1 MTGQAETVVLVT
13 GAGSGIGRAVT
24 LAFAAAGIAFGGRSP
39 TVVAAADRDFAAA
52 KETAAT
58 AGPTVI
64 AMEMDVTSTPS
75 VDHAFDSL
83 LERFGRLD
91 HAVNCAGVNCAAVPL
106 GAGNE
111 DDFDRTIAVNLK
123 GVWRCLRREVAQM
136 ATQAEGGNV
145 VNIASAAG
153 LVGYPH
159 AAPYVAS
166 KHAVVGLTK
175 AAALD
180 YARHGVRVNAVCPGA
195 VDTPMLAERA
205 ATEPGLIEAMRRHHP
220 TGRLVTVEEVSS
232 AVLWLCSPGAT
243 SVTGIALPVDGGAV
257 AR

>member
-1 MTGQAETVVLVT
+1 MAEAVVLVT
-13 GAGSGIGRAVT
+13 GAGSGIGRAVAR
-24 LAFAAAGIAFGGRSP
+24 AFAARGAAVI
-39 TVVAAADRDFAAA
+39 AADLDV
-52 KETAAT
+52 TAAQAT
-58 AGPTVI
+58 IAAGCASAI
-64 AMEMDVTSTPS
+64 AVAMDVTSTAS
-75 VDHAFDSL
+75 VDRTFDDVVH
-83 LERFGRLD
+83 RFGRLD

-106 GAGNE
+106 AAGPD

-123 GVWRCLRREVAQM
+123 GVWTCLRRELYQM
-136 ATQAEGGNV
+136 AAQPEGGSV

-166 KHAVVGLTK
+166 KHGVVGLTK

-180 YARHGVRVNAVCPGA
+180 YARQGVRVNAVCPGA
-195 VDTPMLAERA
+195 VDTPMLADRA
-205 ATEPGLIEAMRRHHP
+205 AAEPGLIDAMVRHHP
-220 TGRLVTVEEVSS
+220 IGRLVTAAEVAS
-232 AVLWLCSPGAT
+232 AVLWLCSPGAA

>member
-1 MTGQAETVVLVT
+1 MSETVVLVT

-24 LAFAAAGIAFGGRSP
+24 LAFAAANTTSEGRSP
-39 TVVAAADRDFAAA
+39 TVIAADLDFAAA

-64 AMEMDVTSTPS
+64 VTEMDVTSTPS
-75 VDHAFDSL
+75 VDHAFDRL

-91 HAVNCAGVNCAAVPL
+91 HAVNCAGINCAAAPL
-106 GAGNE
+106 GAGDE
-111 DDFDRTIAVNLK
+111 DDFDRTMAVNLK

-136 ATQAEGGNV
+136 ATQPEGGSV

-166 KHAVVGLTK
+166 KHGVVGLTK

-180 YARHGVRVNAVCPGA
+180 YARHNVRVNAVCPGA

-205 ATEPGLIEAMRRHHP
+205 AAEPGLIEAMRRHHP
-220 TGRLVTVEEVSS
+220 NGRLVTAEEVAS
-232 AVLWLCSPGAT
+232 AVLWLCSPAAT

>member
-1 MTGQAETVVLVT
+1 MTGKAETVVLVT

-24 LAFAAAGIAFGGRSP
+24 LAFAAAGLGVGERNA
-39 TVVAAADRDFAAA
+39 TVVAADLDFAAA
-52 KETAAT
+52 KETAGT
-58 AGPTVI
+58 GGPAVI
-64 AMEMDVTSTPS
+64 AVEMDVTSTPS
-75 VDHAFDSL
+75 VDQAFDSL

-91 HAVNCAGVNCAAVPL
+91 HAVNCAGINCAAVPL
-106 GAGNE
+106 GAGDE
-111 DDFDRTIAVNLK
+111 DDFDRTVAVNLK

-136 ATQAEGGNV
+136 ATQPDGGSV

-205 ATEPGLIEAMRRHHP
+205 AAEPGLIEAMRRHHP
-220 TGRLVTVEEVSS
+220 SGRLVTVDDVTS
-232 AVLWLCSPGAT
+232 AVMWLCSPGAT

>member
-1 MTGQAETVVLVT
+1 MSELVETVVLVT

-24 LAFAAAGIAFGGRSP
+24 MAFATPAASGGP
-39 TVVAAADRDFAAA
+39 NPIVIAADLDFGAA
-52 KETAAT
+52 KETATT

-64 AMEMDVTSTPS
+64 ATEMDVTSTAS

-83 LERFGRLD
+83 LERFGRLNY
-91 HAVNCAGVNCAAVPL
+91 AVNCAGINCAAAPL
-106 GAGNE
+106 GTGDE

-136 ATQAEGGNV
+136 AGQPEGGSI

-166 KHAVVGLTK
+166 KHGVVGLTK

-180 YARHGVRVNAVCPGA
+180 YARDNVRVNAICPGA
-195 VDTPMLAERA
+195 VETPMLAERA
-205 ATEPGLIEAMRRHHP
+205 AAEPGLIEAMRRHHP
-220 TGRLVTVEEVSS
+220 TGRLVAAEEVAS
-232 AVLWLCSPGAT
+232 AVLWLCSPSAA

>member
-1 MTGQAETVVLVT
+1 LTGRAETVVLVT

-24 LAFAAAGIAFGGRSP
+24 LSFAQQCLLAGPEP
-39 TVVAAADRDFAAA
+39 TVVATDVDLAAAQATAADGGTSVVAL
-52 KETAAT
+52 
-58 AGPTVI
+58 
-64 AMEMDVTSTPS
+64 EMDVTDTSS
-75 VDHAFDSL
+75 VNRAFDTVF
-83 LERFGRLD
+83 ERFGRLD

-106 GAGNE
+106 GAGDE
-111 DDFDRTIAVNLK
+111 DDFDHTIAVNLK

-136 ATQAEGGNV
+136 ATQPEGGNV

-180 YARHGVRVNAVCPGA
+180 YAYHGVRVNAVCPGA

-205 ATEPGLIEAMRRHHP
+205 AAEPGLIEAMRRHHP
-220 TGRLVTVEEVSS
+220 TGRLVTVQEVTS
-232 AVLWLCSPGAT
+232 AVLWLCSPGAA